1 MYGLVNK
8 AVEDLVVTRFGAQAW
23 ADIRSRAGIEVDGF
37 VSMDPYPDDVTYRLV
52 GAASE
57 VLGIPPAGVL
67 EAFGEF
73 WILYTGKEGYGELFS
88 MFGESFGEFLHNLDA
103 LHARIGL
110 SFDELRPP
118 TFQCEDTGAGTYR
131 LSYFSTREGLAPM
144 MLGLLK
150 GLAKVFG
157 RTVEVEHVRG
167 RAELGHDEFVIRE
180 VSEAAV

>member
-8 AVEDLVVTRFGAQAW
+8 AVEDLVCTRFGAQAW
-23 ADIRSRAGIEVDGF
+23 ADIRARAGLEVEGF

-57 VLGIPPAGVL
+57 VLGLPPAAIL

-73 WILYTGKEGYGELFS
+73 WILYTGKQGYGELFS
-88 MFGESFGEFLHNLDA
+88 MFGDSLGEFLHSLDA

-110 SFDELRPP
+110 SFDQLRPP
-118 TFQCEDTGAGTYR
+118 TFRCEDTGPGAYT

-144 MLGLLK
+144 LLGLLR
-150 GLAKVFG
+150 GLARVFG
-157 RTVEVEHVRG
+157 RTVEVSHIG
-167 RAELGHDEFVIRE
+167 QRAELGHDEFHIRD
-180 VSEAAV
+180 VTEAPT

>member
-8 AVEDLVVTRFGAQAW
+8 AVEDLVCTRFGAQAW
-23 ADIRSRAGIEVDGF
+23 ADIRAKAGIEVDGF
-37 VSMDPYPDDVTYRLV
+37 VSMDPYPDTVTYRLV

-57 VLGIPPAGVL
+57 VLGLPAAAIL

-88 MFGESFGEFLHNLDA
+88 MFGDTFGEFLHNLDA

-110 SFDELRPP
+110 SFAQLRPP
-118 TFQCEDTGAGTYR
+118 TFQCENTGEGTYT

-144 MLGLLK
+144 MLGLLR
-150 GLAKVFG
+150 GLAKIFG
-157 RTVEVEHVRG
+157 TTVEVTQTG
-167 RAELGHDEFVIRE
+167 LRADLGHDKFHIRE
-180 VSEAAV
+180 VHEAAA